1 MKRHN
6 DLSSISKDMEE
17 LASSFEYIVQPYRD
31 QLWHYCR
38 KLTGSPWDAEDL
50 LQDTLLK
57 ALSSLSRVGQ
67 AMNAKSYLFR
77 IATNT
82 WMDHFRKRSPELLD
96 MELEKIPDG
105 DLVSY
110 SEVLESIEILIHQL
124 PAKQAAAI
132 LLAEVYRFTIRET
145 AEIIGSTEGGVQSL
159 LSRARANLKKQRAVP
174 DLPFQEA
181 MLTDEKKQVIQQYM
195 DYFVRGDFQSIGQ
208 LLGEY
213 ATNEVVGQGMDIG
226 KTQIRK
232 NSMGDWGGST
242 AGLSAKL
249 AVLWG
254 RYTVIYT
261 RDAGSGP
268 VLWDIATV
276 EIEEGKLIRHKS
288 YYFCREFL
296 EVAAAEL
303 SIKLDTEKEL
313 FGQEWERIM
322 DYGKGETF

>member
-1 MKRHN
+1 MKKHN

-38 KLTGSPWDAEDL
+38 KLTGTPWDAEDL

-57 ALSSLSRVGQ
+57 AFSSLSRVGQ
-67 AMNAKSYLFR
+67 ATNAKSYLFR

-82 WMDHFRKRSPELLD
+82 WMDHFRKKSPELLD
-96 MELEKIPDG
+96 MELERIPDG
-105 DLVSY
+105 DIVSY
-110 SEVLESIEILIHQL
+110 SEVLESVEILIHQL

-159 LSRARANLKKQRAVP
+159 LSRARANLKRQRAVP
-174 DLPFQEA
+174 NLPFQEA

-213 ATNEVVGQGMDIG
+213 ATNEVIGQGMDIG

-296 EVAAAEL
+296 EEAAAEL
-303 SIKLDTEKEL
+303 SLKLDTEKDL
-313 FGQEWERIM
+313 FGQEWERIT
-322 DYGKGETF
+322 DYGKREPF

>member
-1 MKRHN
+1 MKKHN

-38 KLTGSPWDAEDL
+38 KLTGTPWDAEDL

-57 ALSSLSRVGQ
+57 AFSSLSRVGQ

-82 WMDHFRKRSPELLD
+82 WMDHFREKSPELLD
-96 MELEKIPDG
+96 MELERIPDG
-105 DLVSY
+105 DIVSY
-110 SEVLESIEILIHQL
+110 SEVLESVEFLIHQL

-159 LSRARANLKKQRAVP
+159 LSRARANLKRQRAVP
-174 DLPFQEA
+174 NLPFQEA
-181 MLTDEKKQVIQQYM
+181 MLTDEKKQVIHQYM

-261 RDAGSGP
+261 RDTGSGP

-296 EVAAAEL
+296 EEAAAEL
-303 SIKLDTEKEL
+303 SLKLDTEKDL
-313 FGQEWERIM
+313 FEQEWERAT

>member
-1 MKRHN
+1 MKNHN

-50 LQDTLLK
+50 LQDSLLK
-57 ALSSLSRVGQ
+57 AFSSLTRVGQ

-82 WMDHFRKRSPELLD
+82 WMDHFRKKSPELLG
-96 MELEKIPDG
+96 MELERIPDG
-105 DLVSY
+105 DIVSY
-110 SEVLESIEILIHQL
+110 SEVLESVEILIHQL

-159 LSRARANLKKQRAVP
+159 LSRARANLKRQRAVP
-174 DLPFQEA
+174 NLPFQEA
-181 MLTDEKKQVIQQYM
+181 LLTDEKKQVIQQYM

-232 NSMGDWGGST
+232 NSMGDWGGNT
-242 AGLSAKL
+242 AGLSAML

-296 EVAAAEL
+296 EEAAAEL
-303 SIKLDTEKEL
+303 SLKLDTEKDL
-313 FGQEWERIM
+313 FGQEWERIT
-322 DYGKGETF
+322 DYGKRETY